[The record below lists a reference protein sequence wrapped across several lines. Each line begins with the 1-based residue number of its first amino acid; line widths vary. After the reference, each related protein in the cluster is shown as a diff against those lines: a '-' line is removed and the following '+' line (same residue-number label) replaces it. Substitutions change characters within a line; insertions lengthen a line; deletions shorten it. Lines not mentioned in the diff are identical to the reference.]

1 MKCICQH
8 CESHFDYFVTELTDN
23 RKMFKRG
30 RTDNDKE
37 HYLFI
42 RVFLAYVHVVHFIH
56 IRNQYAYIVYMNITI
71 FIQIYIYIYIHIH
84 MYS

>member
-1 MKCICQH
+1 MKYICQH
-8 CESHFDYFVTELTDN
+8 CGSHFDYFATELTDN

-37 HYLFI
+37 YYLFI
-42 RVFLAYVHVVHFIH
+42 RTFIAYVHVVHFIH

-71 FIQIYIYIYIHIH
+71 FIQICIYIYIYTCV
-84 MYS
+84 